1 MADNTENKG
10 KKVIVGLAL
19 IIAGIFLMICLTA
32 ELIGSDVVETVIIP
46 VQEQDGNL
54 PRFQKIQQFEI
65 LIARQH
71 PDERTFRAA

>member
-32 ELIGSDVVETVIIP
+32 ELIGSAGFLV
-46 VQEQDGNL
+46 L
-54 PRFQKIQQFEI
+54 SAK
-65 LIARQH
+65 
-71 PDERTFRAA
+71 